1 MLQIDHWDEDRYGV
15 LNEANMATKLED
27 LGYSVSRYGY
37 PPGTFF
43 PEHEHAVDKI
53 VGVLAGRLRVTL
65 RGGEAI
71 LGPGDCI
78 SVPKG
83 AMHSAEVVGDEP
95 VISLDAM
102 LFQT

>member
-1 MLQIDHWDEDRYGV
+1 MQIDHWDESRDGV
-15 LNEANMATKLED
+15 LNEANMSDKLED
-27 LGYSVSRYGY
+27 QGYSVSRYGY

-53 VGVLAGRLRVTL
+53 IGVLAGRLRITL

-71 LGPGDCI
+71 MEPGDCL
-78 SVPKG
+78 SVPRG
-83 AMHSAEVVGDEP
+83 AMHSVEVVGDEP

-102 LFQT
+102 QFQT

>member
-1 MLQIDHWDEDRYGV
+1 MQIDHWDESRDGV
-15 LNEANMATKLED
+15 LNEANMSDKLED
-27 LGYSVSRYGY
+27 QGYSVSRYGY

-53 VGVLAGRLRVTL
+53 IGVLAGRLRITL
-65 RGGEAI
+65 RGAEAI
-71 LGPGDCI
+71 LEPGDCL
-78 SVPKG
+78 SVRRG

-102 LFQT
+102 QFQP

>member
-1 MLQIDHWDEDRYGV
+1 MQIDHWDERRDGV
-15 LNEANMATKLED
+15 LNEANMTAKLED

-37 PPGTFF
+37 PPGTLF

-53 VGVLAGRLRVTL
+53 VAVLAGSLRVTL

-71 LGPGDCI
+71 LEAGDSI

-83 AMHSAEVVGDEP
+83 AMHSADVVGDEP

-102 LFQT
+102 QFQS